1 MAYALTVL
9 TDGIFAQQRR
19 RKVAKA
25 FYEEGL
31 V

>member
-19 RKVAKA
+19 KVAKA